1 MNHEGNIDESWLIK
15 KIKEGEEFAFESV
28 FKCYYKKLYLY
39 ALKYV
44 KDSQTAEGVVL
55 RVLERL
61 WEKREQ
67 ISIDQSLSSY
77 LFQSVYHES
86 LDHLKSFSHR
96 QKPTEFQYLEDNC
109 PPDSDFLARYY
120 AEELEER
127 IKQGIKQLPAK
138 CREIFYMSR
147 YKGLSHKE
155 IAEKLNISFHTVKH
169 QIGIALEKLS
179 ELLDNEE

>member
-1 MNHEGNIDESWLIK
+1 MAHDGNIDESWLIER
-15 KIKEGEEFAFESV
+15 IREGEEFAFESV
-28 FKCYYKKLYLY
+28 FKCYYTRLYLY

-96 QKPTEFQYLEDNC
+96 QKPTEHQYLEDNST
-109 PPDSDFLARYY
+109 PDDNFLAQFY
-120 AEELEER
+120 ADELEGR

-138 CREIFYMSR
+138 CRDIFYMSR

-169 QIGIALEKLS
+169 QIGIALEKLR
-179 ELLDNEE
+179 EMLDAEE